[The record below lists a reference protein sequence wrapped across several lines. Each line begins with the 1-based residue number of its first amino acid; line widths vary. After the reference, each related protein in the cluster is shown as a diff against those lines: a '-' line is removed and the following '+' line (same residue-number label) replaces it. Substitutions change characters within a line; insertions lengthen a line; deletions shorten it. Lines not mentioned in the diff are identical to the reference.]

1 MSGPG
6 RHRIDIQVRF
16 ADSDAIGHINNAC
29 FATYT
34 ELARLNFLREIG
46 HRPDSMILAHLSIDF
61 RRQVQLEDRVH
72 VESWVDSIGTSSFS
86 LRQDVYANEAVA
98 AEVRAV
104 MVGFNYQT
112 QRAEPLPPD
121 AREWLET
128 HRAEGRP

>member
-1 MSGPG
+1 
-6 RHRIDIQVRF
+6 
-16 ADSDAIGHINNAC
+16 
-29 FATYT
+29 
-34 ELARLNFLREIG
+34 
-46 HRPDSMILAHLSIDF
+46 
-61 RRQVQLEDRVH
+61 VQLEDRVH

-128 HRAEGRP
+128 HRVEGLP